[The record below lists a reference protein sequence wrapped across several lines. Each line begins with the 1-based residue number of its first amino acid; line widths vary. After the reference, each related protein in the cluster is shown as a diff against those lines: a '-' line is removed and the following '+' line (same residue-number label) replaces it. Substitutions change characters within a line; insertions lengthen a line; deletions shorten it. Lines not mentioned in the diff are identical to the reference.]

1 MNFALYQHWDE
12 IYRSVLCST
21 TDYADSNSATSQS
34 EKMKEIHLVF
44 TKIDDVFEQIRQGNI
59 KISASHV
66 EQITRQIDGL
76 KQTVLDVSNTK
87 YVDYDSLVY
96 VCDDEPSMDR
106 VLNHAKSLL
115 LDLYALWLPI
125 FSQEVMGYRKEFQA
139 EIEQIK
145 EAKKEAVIKSLSEN
159 FGQIANANKGQH
171 TKIVQYIILAIV
183 LVMLALQVSAF
194 CYTPAR
200 YDTQYLIYFYFTKL
214 SFLALCILV
223 LGFLFKVRKD
233 LFDLWAIY
241 QHKFALTSSFISFQ
255 EQIDRL
261 PSHLTSEK
269 QQLNIQLLETA
280 IKELGENP
288 ILILRQLKESGQE
301 SDLVEKI
308 IDRLPIKDKGS
319 NP

>member
-1 MNFALYQHWDE
+1 MISSHLYQTWDKNFRQIFLSLADFADEATAERKSIKMQE
-12 IYRSVLCST
+12 IYS
-21 TDYADSNSATSQS
+21 
-34 EKMKEIHLVF
+34 IF
-44 TKIDDVFEQIRQGNI
+44 IKIDDIFEQIRQGSISISDNQSENI
-59 KISASHV
+59 INKINN
-66 EQITRQIDGL
+66 L
-76 KQTVLDVSNTK
+76 KDTILENSTIK
-87 YVDYDSLVY
+87 YVEYDNAVY
-96 VCDDEPSMDR
+96 VCNDDFGMDII
-106 VLNHAKSLL
+106 LSYAKSFLL
-115 LDLYALWLPI
+115 ELYALWLPI

-200 YDTQYLIYFYFTKL
+200 YDTQYLTYFYFTKL

-255 EQIDRL
+255 EQIGKL
-261 PSHLTSEK
+261 PDNTDK
-269 QQLNIQLLETA
+269 QKLNTQLLEIT
-280 IKELGENP
+280 IREMGENP
-288 ILILRQLKESGQE
+288 ILIARQLKEDDRQDGS
-301 SDLVEKI
+301 LLEKI
-308 IDRLPIKDKGS
+308 IDKLPTKNKEE
-319 NP
+319 

>member
-1 MNFALYQHWDE
+1 
-12 IYRSVLCST
+12 
-21 TDYADSNSATSQS
+21 
-34 EKMKEIHLVF
+34 
-44 TKIDDVFEQIRQGNI
+44 
-59 KISASHV
+59 
-66 EQITRQIDGL
+66 
-76 KQTVLDVSNTK
+76 
-87 YVDYDSLVY
+87 
-96 VCDDEPSMDR
+96 MDII
-106 VLNHAKSLL
+106 LSYAKSFLL
-115 LDLYALWLPI
+115 ELYALWLPI

-139 EIEQIK
+139 EIEQIR

-255 EQIDRL
+255 EQIGKL
-261 PSHLTSEK
+261 PDNTDK
-269 QQLNIQLLETA
+269 QKLNTQLLE
-280 IKELGENP
+280 IIIREMGENP
-288 ILILRQLKESGQE
+288 ILIARQLKEDDWQDGS
-301 SDLVEKI
+301 LLEKI
-308 IDRLPIKDKGS
+308 IDKLPTKNKEE
-319 NP
+319 

>member
-1 MNFALYQHWDE
+1 MISSHLYQTWDKNFRQIFLSLADFADEEATAE
-12 IYRSVLCST
+12 IKSI
-21 TDYADSNSATSQS
+21 
-34 EKMKEIHLVF
+34 KMQEIHSIF
-44 TKIDDVFEQIRQGNI
+44 IKIDDIFEQIRQGSISISDNQSENI
-59 KISASHV
+59 INKINN
-66 EQITRQIDGL
+66 L
-76 KQTVLDVSNTK
+76 KDTILENSTIK
-87 YVDYDSLVY
+87 YVEYDNAVY
-96 VCDDEPSMDR
+96 VCNDDFGMDII
-106 VLNHAKSLL
+106 LSYAKSFLL
-115 LDLYALWLPI
+115 ELYALWLPI

-255 EQIDRL
+255 EQIGKL
-261 PSHLTSEK
+261 PDNTDK
-269 QQLNIQLLETA
+269 QKLNTQLLEIT
-280 IKELGENP
+280 IREMGENP
-288 ILILRQLKESGQE
+288 ILIARQLKEDDRQDGS
-301 SDLVEKI
+301 LLEKI
-308 IDRLPIKDKGS
+308 IDKLPTKNKEE
-319 NP
+319 